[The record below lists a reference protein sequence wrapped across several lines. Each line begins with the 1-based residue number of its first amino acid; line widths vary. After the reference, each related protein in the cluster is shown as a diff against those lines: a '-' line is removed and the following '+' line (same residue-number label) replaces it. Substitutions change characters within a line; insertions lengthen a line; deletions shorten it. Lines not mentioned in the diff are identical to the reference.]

1 MEERK
6 EGRKEEVIL
15 INVQTPSWQVGK
27 HIGWNKMENNKDGE
41 ITHCFYVFFSY
52 VFPCNTLLYWHLRV
66 AVPQILCL
74 IGVSSILQIL
84 IFDRE

>member
-41 ITHCFYVFFSY
+41 ITHCFYVFFFICFSVQY
-52 VFPCNTLLYWHLRV
+52 PAVLAFEGRGSPDSLLNWRFFN
-66 AVPQILCL
+66 PPNPNIQ
-74 IGVSSILQIL
+74 
-84 IFDRE
+84 